1 MKTKV
6 AAQQQVDLETLHEI
20 LHGLQGTRDASI
32 PVLQQVQE
40 TYGYIPEE
48 AIPLIAKS
56 LGLFPTEIQGVVS
69 FYTQFS
75 LTPKGRNIVRV
86 CRGTACHVRGGR
98 GVLRVVKRILDI
110 DEGQTTED
118 LKFTLETVACLG
130 ACALAPVMVVNK
142 TYYGQMNPKRIETL
156 LHALGG
162 SDDLIR
168 PKGSQLY
175 AGLDFTNAAKNCK
188 RREIVVLVQERRRAV
203 QVN

>member
-6 AAQQQVDLETLHEI
+6 AAQQQVDLGALQEI
-20 LHGLQGTRDASI
+20 LHGVQGKRDASI

-40 TYGYIPEE
+40 TYGYIPAE
-48 AIPLIAKS
+48 AISLIAKF

-98 GVLRVVKRILDI
+98 GVLRVVKRVLDI

-156 LHALGG
+156 LHALRG
-162 SDDLIR
+162 SD
-168 PKGSQLY
+168 
-175 AGLDFTNAAKNCK
+175 AA
-188 RREIVVLVQERRRAV
+188 
-203 QVN
+203 

>member
-6 AAQQQVDLETLHEI
+6 AAQQQVDLGALQEI
-20 LHGLQGTRDASI
+20 LYGAQGKRDASI

-40 TYGYIPEE
+40 TYGYIPVE

-162 SDDLIR
+162 SDV
-168 PKGSQLY
+168 
-175 AGLDFTNAAKNCK
+175 T
-188 RREIVVLVQERRRAV
+188 
-203 QVN
+203 

>member
-6 AAQQQVDLETLHEI
+6 VAQQQIDLGALHEI
-20 LHGLQGTRDASI
+20 LQGVKGTRDASI

-40 TYGYIPEE
+40 TYGYIPAE

-56 LGLFPTEIQGVVS
+56 LGLFPTEIQGIVS

-162 SDDLIR
+162 SDV
-168 PKGSQLY
+168 
-175 AGLDFTNAAKNCK
+175 A
-188 RREIVVLVQERRRAV
+188 
-203 QVN
+203 